1 MDFLIS
7 PAYAQAGA
15 PPAGGGLLTF
25 LPLVLML
32 VVLYFLMIR
41 PQQKRMKE
49 HREMLGALKKGDE
62 VVSNGGLA
70 WYGHQRWRCLRN
82 DPRLRR
88 CRGQGAEAGGCRAAA
103 ERYAEKRLSR
113 RAAPTLPRFSGSG
126 HVQYQRAL
134 AHHSVCSSVLAVGAL
149 FALAQSV
156 RQRSRRAD
164 FRTQRRD
171 R

>member
-15 PPAGGGLLTF
+15 PPGGGLLTF

-70 WYGHQRWRCLRN
+70 GTVTNVGDAFVTIRVSDDVEVKVQK
-82 DPRLRR
+82 
-88 CRGQGAEAGGCRAAA
+88 QAVAA
-103 ERYAEKRLSR
+103 LLPSG
-113 RAAPTLPRFSGSG
+113 TLKN
-126 HVQYQRAL
+126 A
-134 AHHSVCSSVLAVGAL
+134 
-149 FALAQSV
+149 
-156 RQRSRRAD
+156 
-164 FRTQRRD
+164 
-171 R
+171 